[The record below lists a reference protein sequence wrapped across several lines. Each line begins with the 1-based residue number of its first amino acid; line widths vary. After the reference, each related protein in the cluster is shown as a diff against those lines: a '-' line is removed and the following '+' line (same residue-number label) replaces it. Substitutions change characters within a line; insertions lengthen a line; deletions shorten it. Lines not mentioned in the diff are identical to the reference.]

1 VQQSIAYDRKD
12 SQAGTRETV
21 SRAEP
26 MGTDDLMEQMY
37 NDNYEYSQMANNE
50 QSRHPEEPDTE
61 YLLEH
66 NVRQNFGTEEQSS
79 AKWYKYSENSQRPY

>member
-1 VQQSIAYDRKD
+1 MAYDRID
-12 SQAGTRETV
+12 SQAGTCATV
-21 SRAEP
+21 FRAKP
-26 MGTDDLMEQMY
+26 MGTDDLMEQNC
-37 NDNYEYSQMANNE
+37 NDNYEYSQMPNNE
-50 QSRHPEEPDTE
+50 KSRHPEESDTE